1 MKHAGRADASPNGP
15 PRAAG
20 LRAGKLA
27 GLLGYWMRRA
37 QVVAFQDFASTF
49 AGHELTP
56 GQLGALLLIE
66 ANQGLSQTA
75 LGRALGIERS
85 SVVPLIDRLQRRALV
100 RRAVHAADRRAHAL
114 ELSPAGV
121 ELLARLARPLEAHER
136 RIAAGLSPA
145 ERRMLI
151 ALLARVAA

>member
-1 MKHAGRADASPNGP
+1 M
-15 PRAAG
+15 
-20 LRAGKLA
+20 RAGKLA
-27 GLLGYWMRRA
+27 FLLGYWMRRA

-49 AGHELTP
+49 AGHGLTP

-85 SVVPLIDRLQRRALV
+85 SVVPLIDRLQLRGLV
-100 RRAVHAADRRAHAL
+100 RRAAHALDRRAHAL
-114 ELSPAGV
+114 ELSPAGA
-121 ELLARLARPLEAHER
+121 EFLARLAPLLEAHER
-136 RIAAGLSPA
+136 RIAADLNPA

-151 ALLARVAA
+151 ALLARLAA